1 MAKRTNNQVRRDEQQ
16 TNLLVS
22 ILSEL
27 QKLNKQIGDLNS
39 GVKNGK

>member
-22 ILSEL
+22 IVTEL
-27 QKLNKQIGDLNS
+27 KKLNKQIGDLNK
-39 GVKNGK
+39 GKKNGK

>member
-1 MAKRTNNQVRRDEQQ
+1 MANRTNNQVKRDEQQ

-27 QKLNKQIGDLNS
+27 KKLNVEIGKL
-39 GVKNGK
+39 GAKNGK

>member
-22 ILSEL
+22 IVTEL
-27 QKLNKQIGDLNS
+27 QKLNNQISNLNK
-39 GVKNGK
+39 GKKNGK

>member
-22 ILSEL
+22 IVSEL
-27 QKLNKQIGDLNS
+27 QKLNNQISNLNK
-39 GVKNGK
+39 GKLNGK

>member
-1 MAKRTNNQVRRDEQQ
+1 MANRTNNQVQRDEQQ

-27 QKLNKQIGDLNS
+27 KKLNVEISKLGA
-39 GVKNGK
+39 KNGK